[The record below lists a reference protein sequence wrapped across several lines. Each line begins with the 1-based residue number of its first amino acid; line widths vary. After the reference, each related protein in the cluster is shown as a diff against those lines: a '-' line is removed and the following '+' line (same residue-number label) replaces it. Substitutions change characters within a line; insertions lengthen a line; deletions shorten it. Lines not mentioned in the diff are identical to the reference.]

1 MSARIANLPVLL
13 LIAFSQAATAQLT
26 SWSTQS
32 QAAVGPRNQ
41 AIAQRIASDHQGN
54 TYVAANLLQDVAFPS
69 ALSNVPE
76 LRYDVALIKFDST
89 GKEVF
94 RAELRGSGNDTVA
107 GLAVDS
113 AGNAYLT
120 GFTNST
126 DFPVFR
132 PYQREHRGES
142 GSAFVAKIS
151 AAGSTEYVTLL
162 GGSRGA
168 TGSAIAAGL
177 DGSAYITGRTSST
190 DFPVTEGAFQKEG
203 PRYDFFAIFSPRTY
217 AFAAKLSPDGS
228 RLVYSTYLGG
238 DTARCSGGSNCMGVV
253 GGAAGLAI
261 VADAAGNAY
270 VAGNTN
276 AMNFPVTPGA
286 FQTMCRCSRHIGD
299 VFVSKLNPT
308 GTALV
313 YSTYLGGDTVG
324 SEPYKYGDESL
335 VSIALDPNGVVA
347 VTGVTRAA
355 TFSVTADALK
365 LRTDYRDDMREPP
378 ADGFLS
384 LLSADGASLLYS
396 TLIGGGAE
404 ESIVA
409 LGRGPA
415 GTYFLSGTTYS
426 TDFFRTTGFTRGSD
440 FLIEFDPVQRQ
451 VLRAQ
456 RWPTGVVGGDI
467 AISEQGAVLLAGGN
481 SGVLTRLLPGD
492 SNQPQ
497 ILGIASA
504 AGSRTTAAVSP
515 GELVSLYGVEL
526 GPGGPRLL
534 ELSEGRRVT
543 TELGGVQVLFDGIP
557 APLLYVQRDQINAV
571 VPFEMAGRESVSIQV
586 RTATAGMTPAFQVTI
601 AEATPELFRGPLDL
615 ANFARFFA
623 LNQDGTP
630 NSPRNAAAR
639 GSIIALFGTGAGRLE
654 PTPENGVLATEPLSR
669 AVLPVRVLMNG
680 RPCEIQYAG
689 AAPTLVAGM
698 LQVNARVPEGLSAA
712 GDVQSVHVQLLVGDR
727 QAERGYI
734 VVGPP

>member
-1 MSARIANLPVLL
+1 MSTLIANLPVLL

-41 AIAQRIASDHQGN
+41 AIAQRIASDHLGN
-54 TYVAANLLQDVAFPS
+54 TYVAANLLQDVTFPS
-69 ALSNVPE
+69 AFSNAPE
-76 LRYDVALIKFDST
+76 LRYDVALIKLDPT

-94 RAELRGSGNDTVA
+94 RVELRGSGNDNVA
-107 GLAVDS
+107 GLAVDI

-120 GFTNST
+120 GFTDST

-151 AAGSTEYVTLL
+151 TAGSAEYVTLL
-162 GGSRGA
+162 GGSRGDA
-168 TGSAIAAGL
+168 GSAIAAGP
-177 DGSAYITGRTSST
+177 DGSSYVTGWTSST

-203 PRYDFFAIFSPRTY
+203 PPYDPFATFSPRTY
-217 AFAAKLSPDGS
+217 AFAAKFSPDGS

-238 DTARCSGGSNCMGVV
+238 DMARCSGGSNCIGIV

-261 VADAAGNAY
+261 AADAAGNAY

-276 AMNFPVTPGA
+276 ATNFPVTPGA
-286 FQTMCRCSRHIGD
+286 LQTMCRCIRRVGD

-313 YSTYLGGDTVG
+313 YSTYLGGDAVG
-324 SEPYKYGDESL
+324 FEPFPGGDESL
-335 VSIALDPNGVVA
+335 VSIAPDPRGMVA
-347 VTGVTRAA
+347 VTGITRAA
-355 TFSVTADALK
+355 TFPTTMDALK
-365 LRTDYRDDMREPP
+365 LRTDYRGDMRPPP

-396 TLIGGGAE
+396 TLIGGGAG
-404 ESIVA
+404 ESIAAVR
-409 LGRGPA
+409 RGPA
-415 GTYFLSGTTYS
+415 GTYFISGTTYS
-426 TDFFRTTGFTRGSD
+426 RDFPRTTGFERGSD
-440 FLIEFDPVQRQ
+440 FLIEFDPLERR

-456 RWPTGVVGGDI
+456 RWPTGATGGDM
-467 AISEQGAVLLAGGN
+467 AANGQGAVLLAGGD

-504 AGSRTTAAVSP
+504 AGSRTAAAVSP
-515 GELVSLYGVEL
+515 GELVSLYGVAL
-526 GPGGPRLL
+526 GPGEPRLL
-534 ELSEGRRVT
+534 ELFEGWRVT
-543 TELGGVQVLFDGIP
+543 TELGGAQVLFDGIP
-557 APLLYVQRDQINAV
+557 APLLYAQRDQINTV

-601 AEATPELFRGPLDL
+601 AEATPELFRDPPDTTNTG
-615 ANFARFFA
+615 FFSA
-623 LNQDGTP
+623 LNQDGTL
-630 NSPRNAAAR
+630 NSFRNAAAR
-639 GSIIALFGTGAGRLE
+639 GTIIALFGTGAGRLE
-654 PTPENGVLATEPLSR
+654 PTPENGVLAAEPLSR
-669 AVLPVRVLMNG
+669 AALPVRVLMNG
-680 RPCEIQYAG
+680 QPREILYAG

-712 GDVQSVHVQLLVGDR
+712 SGVQPVHVQLLAGHHR
-727 QAERGYI
+727 AERGYI
-734 VVGPP
+734 VVGP